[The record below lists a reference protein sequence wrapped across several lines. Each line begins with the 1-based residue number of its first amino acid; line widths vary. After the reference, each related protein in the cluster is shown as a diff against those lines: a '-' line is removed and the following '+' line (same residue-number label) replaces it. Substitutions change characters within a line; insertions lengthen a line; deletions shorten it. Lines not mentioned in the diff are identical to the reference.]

1 MRRRSS
7 GGAPADACAL
17 SRTRGGAAERR
28 AEPHDAAYVGQ
39 LALVSLQE
47 FQLSYGCD
55 VVGQK
60 GLITAVRSSPKIAI
74 KGTNASSRS
83 VFDAWRHP
91 PTSSGEKR
99 PEIALF
105 SRRFG
110 GHPPLRLLQRLPV
123 LSSHNDDK
131 SRNRMPIG
139 SNPNGCFH
147 RECRGGCQYRG
158 WLVPKRTKEPLNKS
172 PFPPAGR
179 HSGESRNLHC
189 WVFGFRP
196 APE

>member
-74 KGTNASSRS
+74 KGHKCELSQRFRCLEAS
-83 VFDAWRHP
+83 AP
-91 PTSSGEKR
+91 
-99 PEIALF
+99 
-105 SRRFG
+105 
-110 GHPPLRLLQRLPV
+110 RLLAKNGQRSRYLVGASPGIH
-123 LSSHNDDK
+123 LSACFNAYLFC
-131 SRNRMPIG
+131 RVTMTINPGIG
-139 SNPNGCFH
+139 CPLDRTQTVAFTANAAAAANI
-147 RECRGGCQYRG
+147 EAG
-158 WLVPKRTKEPLNKS
+158 WFQNEL
-172 PFPPAGR
+172 
-179 HSGESRNLHC
+179 RNL
-189 WVFGFRP
+189 
-196 APE
+196 